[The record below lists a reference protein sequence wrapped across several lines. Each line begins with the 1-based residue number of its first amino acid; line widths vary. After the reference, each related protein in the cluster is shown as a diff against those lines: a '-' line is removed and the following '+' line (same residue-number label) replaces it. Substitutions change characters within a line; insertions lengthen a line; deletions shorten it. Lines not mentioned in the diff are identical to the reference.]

1 MEDQCRLR
9 IFGAAHDLRGGR
21 QAICRDRVGPQHR
34 GQKQTRQHPGAQG
47 AAQRNRALCLWLMTG
62 TPADTSESTRELA
75 VHCRGLTKTYGAGD
89 ASVTALRGLDLD
101 VQRGELLMV
110 VGPSGCGK
118 TTLISVIGAILSQ
131 DSGESIVLGRDV
143 QRMSESERA
152 RFRGTSIGFVFQ
164 MFNLLPAL
172 SAVENVAIPL
182 LINGTPHR
190 NAETKAREVVEAVG
204 LGSRTNA
211 LPGELSG
218 GQQQRV
224 AIARALVHDPKLVV
238 CDEPTSNLD
247 HETGRSVMKTLR
259 GVAKSPD
266 RALIVVTHDPRI
278 FEFAD
283 RIAHMDDGKII
294 EVMDHK
300 NKERLQ

>member
-1 MEDQCRLR
+1 MEYAIDAPAPEQFAVQCR
-9 IFGAAHDLRGGR
+9 G
-21 QAICRDRVGPQHR
+21 V
-34 GQKQTRQHPGAQG
+34 
-47 AAQRNRALCLWLMTG
+47 M
-62 TPADTSESTRELA
+62 
-75 VHCRGLTKTYGAGD
+75 KTYGTGD
-89 ASVTALRGLDLD
+89 TKVMALRGIDLD
-101 VQRGELLMV
+101 VRRGELLML

-118 TTLISVIGAILSQ
+118 TTLISVIAAILNQ
-131 DSGESIVLGRDV
+131 DSGDCDVLGQDLKGMD
-143 QRMSESERA
+143 QRERT
-152 RFRGTSIGFVFQ
+152 RFRGASIGFVFQ
-164 MFNLLPAL
+164 SFNLLPAL
-172 SAVENVAIPL
+172 SAVENVAVPL
-182 LINGTPHR
+182 LINGASWK
-190 NAETKAREVVEAVG
+190 NAESRATEALVEVDLG
-204 LGSRTNA
+204 TRLGS
-211 LPGELSG
+211 LPAQLSG

-224 AIARALVHDPKLVV
+224 AIARALVHDPKLIV

-300 NKERLQ
+300 NKEPLQ